1 MYDTAGLIVIYI
13 ICGVSLVAT
22 IVRLTMVNNYY
33 ESYATVERV
42 VNRVQYIYW
51 GIIEIATAITCA
63 NIPAL
68 PILFRQFKRANS
80 QPQRKQHKGF
90 WIFRN
95 GGSSSSSGSSGNNDK
110 KNNGK
115 RAGPSFMN
123 RFGVH
128 RTIPSLPSKSSGEKS
143 DNHYHHHHH
152 HHHHYHYQ
160 SPLDEHS
167 KTYQLDEYPILPL
180 PVRGGRVTEMRMKQ
194 TSANTFAI
202 NEV

>member
-1 MYDTAGLIVIYI
+1 
-13 ICGVSLVAT
+13 
-22 IVRLTMVNNYY
+22 MVNTYY
-33 ESYATVERV
+33 ESYVTVERV

-68 PILFRQFKRANS
+68 PALFRQFMRAKSRLQCKKR
-80 QPQRKQHKGF
+80 KGF
-90 WIFRN
+90 RIFRN
-95 GGSSSSSGSSGNNDK
+95 GGSSSSSGSSGDNNE

-115 RAGPSFMN
+115 KAGPSLLN

-128 RTIPSLPSKSSGEKS
+128 RKTPSLPSNFSGEKP
-143 DNHYHHHHH
+143 DKHYHHHHH

-160 SPLDEHS
+160 NPLDEHS
-167 KTYQLDEYPILPL
+167 ETYRLDEYPILPL
-180 PVRGGRVTEMRMKQ
+180 PRRGGGMSEIRVNQ
-194 TSANTFAI
+194 SSASTFAI